1 MQNYH
6 ELSVYM
12 NSISKWHYVHPN
24 ESIIYILEES
34 TNDLSH
40 RGVSTII
47 VGKNTGQK
55 INQTL

>member
-1 MQNYH
+1 MYIRTN
-6 ELSVYM
+6 LL
-12 NSISKWHYVHPN
+12 
-24 ESIIYILEES
+24 YILEES